1 MVARLPALPL
11 LLLSAVLNAQLALV
25 ISTAETVTASVPSS
39 PSSYSSSQS
48 QLKYEHEYSSYFSPP
63 LMKSRNNDTGGASEA
78 TYLATERTYLASV
91 RTALA
96 LLGFGLVLSKIFV
109 GSTISSRLSPGI
121 AGSSVFGCTAYLL
134 ASTVR
139 YFRVIA
145 LLQKDDFE
153 VDKVGPAI
161 IFVFCF
167 SLVLVAGFVIHEFR
181 VAGKKE
187 KETTATDGANENDVP
202 LLQRDG
208 DPTGLSDPLSSSSN
222 SIYEDNVSSAQQQQQ
237 AIMAQQQQLLQKLD
251 TLLSLMQKDL
261 TSRGVQ

>member
-1 MVARLPALPL
+1 MLTCAIPMTPLPL
-11 LLLSAVLNAQLALV
+11 LLPPPP
-25 ISTAETVTASVPSS
+25 PS
-39 PSSYSSSQS
+39 
-48 QLKYEHEYSSYFSPP
+48 
-63 LMKSRNNDTGGASEA
+63 
-78 TYLATERTYLASV
+78 RTLV
-91 RTALA
+91 RTEIVI
-96 LLGFGLVLSKIFV
+96 LGFGK
-109 GSTISSRLSPGI
+109 
-121 AGSSVFGCTAYLL
+121 
-134 ASTVR
+134 
-139 YFRVIA
+139 
-145 LLQKDDFE
+145 DFE

-208 DPTGLSDPLSSSSN
+208 DPTGLSDPLSSSSS